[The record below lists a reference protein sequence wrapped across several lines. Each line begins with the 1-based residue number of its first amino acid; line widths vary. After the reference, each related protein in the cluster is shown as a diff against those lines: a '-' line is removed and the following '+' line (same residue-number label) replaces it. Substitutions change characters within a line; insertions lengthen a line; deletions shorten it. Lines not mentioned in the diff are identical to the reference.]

1 MVLERE
7 RAEYRCYYE
16 GGYGERAGGEVPDKR
31 GGMET
36 QREMERRVISEKAIE
51 KSY

>member
-16 GGYGERAGGEVPDKR
+16 GGNGEMAGGGGPGKR

-36 QREMERRVISEKAIE
+36 QREMERRVISEKAIG